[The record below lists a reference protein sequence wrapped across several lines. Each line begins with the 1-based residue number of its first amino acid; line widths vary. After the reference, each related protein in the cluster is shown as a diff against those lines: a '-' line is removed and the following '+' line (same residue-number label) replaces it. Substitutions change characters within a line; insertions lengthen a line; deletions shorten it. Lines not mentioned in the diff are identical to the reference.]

1 MGILPMSSFDLS
13 ASDLSPSK
21 TEPAKTVQ
29 RGPNREAKVDPDATS
44 GATGTLRDA
53 VPPPRPDLLSW
64 LIPAY
69 LGLVLVGVVVFKF
82 GPVMARGHEMSVAR
96 AVFTAVNAATLT
108 GFPSTVGLEDFD
120 EEGSLG
126 PVAVLVLMAGGALF
140 SLIGGGLAAVRVL
153 RLPYS
158 DGQVISAAVACLV
171 LAILAG
177 AAALLSHDRRMFDSV
192 FQAASAF
199 TNSGLYTGR
208 LPGPATFRGQGVL
221 LPLAFLG
228 GLGLPVL
235 MELFDRLT
243 GTARS
248 LSAHTHTVLGTSA
261 LIYLLATLTFA
272 LMLIPKAAPPT
283 AGGEYAPHWRDA
295 VATASA
301 AAINA
306 RGAGFPFEVASAYP
320 RAMQWLLILLM
331 AVGSNTA
338 GTGGGLKATTLAV
351 LCRGVRS
358 ALRGERVPR
367 AAGVAAAWLLTYAA
381 IVFTGLLLL
390 LWRAADVAAD
400 RLLFLTVSAAS
411 NVGLAHDPVSI
422 TGPGLY
428 TLCTVMLA
436 GRVAPLFIL
445 WWMANTTT
453 DADVAVG

>member
-1 MGILPMSSFDLS
+1 
-13 ASDLSPSK
+13 
-21 TEPAKTVQ
+21 VQ
-29 RGPNREAKVDPDATS
+29 RGPTREAKAGPDATS
-44 GATGTLRDA
+44 SATGVVRDV
-53 VPPPRPDLLSW
+53 VPPPRPDILSW

-69 LGLVLVGVVVFKF
+69 LALVLAGVVVFKF
-82 GPVMARGHEMSVAR
+82 GPVMARGHEMSLAR
-96 AVFTAVNAATLT
+96 AVFTAVNAATLS

-120 EEGSLG
+120 EEGLLG
-126 PVAVLVLMAGGALF
+126 PGAVLVLTAGGALF
-140 SLIGGGLAAVRVL
+140 TLVGGGLAAVRVL

-158 DGQVISAAVACLV
+158 DGQVISAAVASLTLAV
-171 LAILAG
+171 LGG

-208 LPGPATFRGQGVL
+208 LPGPTTLRAQGIL
-221 LPLAFLG
+221 MPLAFLG

-243 GTARS
+243 GTARG
-248 LSAHTHTVLGTSA
+248 LSAHARTVLGTSA
-261 LIYLLATLTFA
+261 LIYLLATLAFA
-272 LMLIPKAAPPT
+272 LMLIPKSAPPT

-295 VATASA
+295 IATASA
-301 AAINA
+301 AAVNA
-306 RGAGFPFEVASAYP
+306 RGAGFPFEAASAYP
-320 RAMQWLLILLM
+320 RAMQWLLIVLM
-331 AVGSNTA
+331 AVGANTA

-351 LCRGVRS
+351 LCGGVRS

-367 AAGVAAAWLLTYAA
+367 AAGVAAVWLLTYAA
-381 IVFTGLLLL
+381 IVFGGLLLL
-390 LWRAADVAAD
+390 LWRAADVSAD

-428 TLCTVMLA
+428 TLCAVMLA
-436 GRVAPLFIL
+436 GRIAPLFIL
-445 WWMANTTT
+445 WWMADTMT